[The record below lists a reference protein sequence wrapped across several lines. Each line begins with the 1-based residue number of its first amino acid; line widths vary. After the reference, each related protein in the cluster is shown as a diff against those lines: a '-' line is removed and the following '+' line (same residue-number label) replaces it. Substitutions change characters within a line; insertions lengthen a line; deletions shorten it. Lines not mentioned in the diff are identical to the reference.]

1 MAQTLLY
8 FICNSKKAVR
18 MKQSKSK
25 LSVILLSLIMALSAC
40 APTTQRAS
48 NQGKNQEAGI
58 TNGEDELPP
67 IVEQDLVSNSDN
79 FQKIL
84 EEQGQ
89 TAADYEAPTQSI
101 TNGEDIMYVGYTKLK
116 NIKSVYD
123 RTKNELEVSGLA
135 EIMNADK
142 RTIRVTQ
149 TFKIKGKYKAKTGT
163 INLRPVDDNN
173 ENGVQIRAVVTCL
186 KSDLDDK
193 FDCGRAII
201 DLFLKHQNNYY
212 TEQLESNAFEKPKV
226 VGGKETK
233 KPEVKI
239 EVTPPEI
246 ENPVKETPDQPQ
258 AEQPAKPV
266 IDTKIQPAA
275 SPTVVVK
282 VIDETKEEADGEAVA
297 EVEEGDDG
305 AIQGRYEGKA
315 ALVKLAKL
323 FLTPKDIEELDSE
336 DEDEKDQAEDKQ
348 QVVTP
353 EVKKDTK
360 GRLMLTNQ
368 AIGSPDQGRLRNA
381 SFLKTHLDTY
391 GLTNKIVIA
400 NSSTKNYYGTQEMMN
415 VLEAIGD
422 KAYTF
427 QQNKIHISR
436 ISAKHGGRLP
446 PSVSHQN
453 GMDVDV
459 GYPTVQGKIGFPIVA
474 SGGSMKKSDFSI
486 AKTLELFKFM
496 MTQTVSPV
504 DRLFV
509 DQSIINRLCKE
520 AKDTGRFKGS
530 ERAAFVKLFENMQ
543 HVAGHG
549 NHFHMRLRCTPN
561 QPDCRHKIYRKMNNC
576 GG

>member
-1 MAQTLLY
+1 
-8 FICNSKKAVR
+8 
-18 MKQSKSK
+18 MKQSISK
-25 LSVILLSLIMALSAC
+25 IPVILLSLIMALSAC
-40 APTTQRAS
+40 APSTQRAS
-48 NQGKNQEAGI
+48 NTGKNQEAGVI
-58 TNGEDELPP
+58 NGDEELPP
-67 IVEQDLVSNSDN
+67 VVEQDLVSNTDN
-79 FQKIL
+79 FQKLL
-84 EEQGQ
+84 EEQGK

-101 TNGEDIMYVGYTKLK
+101 TNGEDIMYVGYTNLK
-116 NIKSVYD
+116 NIKSVFN
-123 RTKNELEVSGLA
+123 RNSKELEVSGLA

-142 RTIRVTQ
+142 KTIRVSQ
-149 TFKIKGKYKAKTGT
+149 AFKIKGKYKAKTGT
-163 INLRPVDDNN
+163 INLRPVDEEKN
-173 ENGVQIRAVVTCL
+173 ENGVQVRAVVTCL

-193 FDCGRAII
+193 YDCARAII
-201 DLFLKHQNNYY
+201 DLFIKHQNNYY
-212 TEQLESNAFEKPKV
+212 TEQLESTAFEKPKM
-226 VGGKETK
+226 VGGKEPK
-233 KPEVKI
+233 KSPEVKVEI
-239 EVTPPEI
+239 TEPEI
-246 ENPVKETPDQPQ
+246 ENPVKVTPDQEP
-258 AEQPAKPV
+258 EKPV
-266 IDTKIQPAA
+266 IDTKIKDAPAA
-275 SPTVVVK
+275 SAAVVVK

-323 FLTPKDIEELDSE
+323 FLAPKAGKEDSDDE
-336 DEDEKDQAEDKQ
+336 DEDQEEDKKQ
-348 QVVTP
+348 AVTP

-368 AIGSPDQGRLRNA
+368 AIGSPDEGRLRNA

-391 GLTNKIVIA
+391 NLTNKIVIA

-415 VLEAIGD
+415 VLEAVGD
-422 KAYTF
+422 KAYSF

-436 ISAKHGGRLP
+436 ISAKQGGRLP

-459 GYPTVQGKIGFPIVA
+459 GYPTVQGKVGFPIVA

-520 AKDTGRFKGS
+520 AKESGRFKGS
-530 ERAAFVKLFENMQ
+530 ERAAMVKLFENLQ
-543 HVAGHG
+543 HVDGHG

-561 QPDCRHKIYRKMNNC
+561 QPDCRHKVYRKMNNC
-576 GG
+576 AG

>member
-1 MAQTLLY
+1 
-8 FICNSKKAVR
+8 
-18 MKQSKSK
+18 MKQSISK
-25 LSVILLSLIMALSAC
+25 IPVILLSLIMALSAC
-40 APTTQRAS
+40 APSTQRAS
-48 NQGKNQEAGI
+48 NTGKNQEAGVI
-58 TNGEDELPP
+58 NGEDELPP
-67 IVEQDLVSNSDN
+67 VVEQDLVSNTDN
-79 FQKIL
+79 FQKLL
-84 EEQGQ
+84 EEQGK

-101 TNGEDIMYVGYTKLK
+101 TNGEDIMYVGYTNLK
-116 NIKSVYD
+116 NIKSVFN
-123 RTKNELEVSGLA
+123 RNSKELEVSGLA

-142 RTIRVTQ
+142 KTIRVSQ
-149 TFKIKGKYKAKTGT
+149 AFKIKGKYKAKTGT
-163 INLRPVDDNN
+163 INLRPVDEEKN
-173 ENGVQIRAVVTCL
+173 ENGVQVRAVVTCL

-193 FDCGRAII
+193 YDCARAII
-201 DLFLKHQNNYY
+201 DLFIKHQNNYY
-212 TEQLESNAFEKPKV
+212 TEQLESTAFEKPKM
-226 VGGKETK
+226 VGGKDSSK
-233 KPEVKI
+233 PAPEVK
-239 EVTPPEI
+239 VEI
-246 ENPVKETPDQPQ
+246 TEPDIVNPVKVTPDQ
-258 AEQPAKPV
+258 EPAKPV
-266 IDTKIQPAA
+266 IDTKIKDAPAA
-275 SPTVVVK
+275 SAAVVVK

-323 FLTPKDIEELDSE
+323 FLTPKAGKEDSE
-336 DEDEKDQAEDKQ
+336 DEDDEDQSDDKKQ
-348 QVVTP
+348 AVTP

-391 GLTNKIVIA
+391 NLANKIVIA

-415 VLEAIGD
+415 VLEAVGD
-422 KAYTF
+422 KAYSF

-436 ISAKHGGRLP
+436 ISAKQGGRLP

-453 GMDVDV
+453 GMDVDM
-459 GYPTVQGKIGFPIVA
+459 GYPTVQGRVGFPIVA

-486 AKTLELFKFM
+486 AKTLELFKFI

-520 AKDTGRFKGS
+520 AKETGRFKGS
-530 ERAAFVKLFENMQ
+530 ERAAMVKLFENLQ
-543 HVAGHG
+543 HVDGHG

-561 QPDCRHKIYRKMNNC
+561 QPDCRHKVYRKMNNC
-576 GG
+576 AG

>member
-1 MAQTLLY
+1 
-8 FICNSKKAVR
+8 
-18 MKQSKSK
+18 MKQSISK
-25 LSVILLSLIMALSAC
+25 IPVILLSLIMALSAC
-40 APTTQRAS
+40 APSSQRAS
-48 NQGKNQEAGI
+48 NQGKKQEAGI
-58 TNGEDELPP
+58 THSEDELPP
-67 IVEQDLVSNSDN
+67 VVEQDLVSNTDN
-79 FQKIL
+79 FQKL
-84 EEQGQ
+84 LQEQGK
-89 TAADYEAPTQSI
+89 TAADYETPTQSI
-101 TNGEDIMYVGYTKLK
+101 TNGEDIMYVGYTNLK

-142 RTIRVTQ
+142 KTIRVSQ
-149 TFKIKGKYKAKTGT
+149 AFKIKGKYKAKTGT
-163 INLRPVDDNN
+163 INLRPVDEEKN

-193 FDCGRAII
+193 YDCARAII

-212 TEQLESNAFEKPKV
+212 TEQLESTAFEKPKM
-226 VGGKETK
+226 VGGKDPK
-233 KPEVKI
+233 KPQPEVKV
-239 EVTPPEI
+239 EVVEPT
-246 ENPVKETPDQPQ
+246 
-258 AEQPAKPV
+258 KPV
-266 IDTKIQPAA
+266 VDTKIQDSPVASAA
-275 SPTVVVK
+275 VVVK

-323 FLTPKDIEELDSE
+323 FLAPKAGKEDSDDE
-336 DEDEKDQAEDKQ
+336 DEDQEEDKKQ
-348 QVVTP
+348 AVTP

-391 GLTNKIVIA
+391 NLTNKIVIA

-415 VLEAIGD
+415 VLEAVGD
-422 KAYTF
+422 KAYSF

-436 ISAKHGGRLP
+436 ISAKQGGRLP

-459 GYPTVQGKIGFPIVA
+459 GYPTVQGKVGFPIVA
-474 SGGSMKKSDFSI
+474 AGGSMKKSDFSI
-486 AKTLELFKFM
+486 AKTLELFKYI

-520 AKDTGRFKGS
+520 AKETGRFKGS
-530 ERAAFVKLFENMQ
+530 ERAAMVKLFENLQ
-543 HVAGHG
+543 HVDGHG

-561 QPDCRHKIYRKMNNC
+561 QPDCRHKVYRKMNNC
-576 GG
+576 AG

>member
-1 MAQTLLY
+1 
-8 FICNSKKAVR
+8 
-18 MKQSKSK
+18 MKQTISKI
-25 LSVILLSLIMALSAC
+25 SVILLSLIMALSAC
-40 APTTQRAS
+40 APTIQHAT

-67 IVEQDLVSNSDN
+67 VVEQDLVSNSEN

-101 TNGEDIMYVGYTKLK
+101 TNGEDIMYVGYTNLK
-116 NIKSVYD
+116 KIKSVYD
-123 RTKNELEVSGLA
+123 RAKNELEVSGLA

-142 RTIRVTQ
+142 KTIRVTQ
-149 TFKIKGKYKAKTGT
+149 AFKIKGKYKAKTGT
-163 INLRPVDDNN
+163 INLRPADDNN

-193 FDCGRAII
+193 YDCARAII

-212 TEQLESNAFEKPKV
+212 TEQLESTAFEKPKIVGDKDSNKPQQTAPV
-226 VGGKETK
+226 VKT
-233 KPEVKI
+233 EVS
-239 EVTPPEI
+239 EPEI
-246 ENPVKETPDQPQ
+246 QNPVKVTPDQP
-258 AEQPAKPV
+258 
-266 IDTKIQPAA
+266 IDTKIQPVV

-282 VIDETKEEADGEAVA
+282 MIDETKEEADGEAVA

-323 FLTPKDIEELDSE
+323 FLTPKDIKELDSA
-336 DEDEKDQAEDKQ
+336 DEDDQAEDKQ

-422 KAYTF
+422 KAYSL

-459 GYPTVQGKIGFPIVA
+459 GYPTVQGKVGFPIVA
-474 SGGSMKKSDFSI
+474 SGGTMKKSDFSI

-530 ERAAFVKLFENMQ
+530 ERAAMVKLFENMQ

>member
-1 MAQTLLY
+1 MKPTM
-8 FICNSKKAVR
+8 SKIPV
-18 MKQSKSK
+18 
-25 LSVILLSLIMALSAC
+25 LLLSLIMALSAC
-40 APTTQRAS
+40 APSTQRAS
-48 NQGKNQEAGI
+48 NTGKNQESGI

-67 IVEQDLVSNSDN
+67 VVEQDLVSNTDN
-79 FQKIL
+79 FQKLL
-84 EEQGQ
+84 EEQGK
-89 TAADYEAPTQSI
+89 TAADYETPTQSI

-142 RTIRVTQ
+142 KTIRVSQ

-163 INLRPVDDNN
+163 INLRPVDEEKN
-173 ENGVQIRAVVTCL
+173 ENGVQVRAVVTCL
-186 KSDLDDK
+186 KSDLDEK
-193 FDCGRAII
+193 YDCARAII
-201 DLFLKHQNNYY
+201 DLFIKHQNNYY
-212 TEQLESNAFEKPKV
+212 TEQLESTAFEKPKM
-226 VGGKETK
+226 VGGKETPK
-233 KPEVKI
+233 SQPTAPEVKI
-239 EVTPPEI
+239 EITEPEI
-246 ENPVKETPDQPQ
+246 VNPVKVTPDQ
-258 AEQPAKPV
+258 EPAKPV
-266 IDTKIQPAA
+266 IDTKIKDAPAA
-275 SPTVVVK
+275 SAAVVVK

-323 FLTPKDIEELDSE
+323 FLTPKDIEELDSD
-336 DEDEKDQAEDKQ
+336 DEDDDQVEDKKQ
-348 QVVTP
+348 AVTP
-353 EVKKDTK
+353 EVKKDTQ
-360 GRLMLTNQ
+360 GRLKLTNQ

-391 GLTNKIVIA
+391 NLTNKIVIA

-415 VLEAIGD
+415 VLEAVGD
-422 KAYTF
+422 KAYSF

-436 ISAKHGGRLP
+436 ISAKQGGRLP

-459 GYPTVQGKIGFPIVA
+459 GYPTVQGRVGFPIVA

-486 AKTLELFKFM
+486 AKTLELFKFI

-520 AKDTGRFKGS
+520 AKDSGRFKGS

-576 GG
+576 AG

>member
-1 MAQTLLY
+1 MKPTM
-8 FICNSKKAVR
+8 SKI
-18 MKQSKSK
+18 
-25 LSVILLSLIMALSAC
+25 SVILLSLIMALSAC
-40 APTTQRAS
+40 APSTQRAS
-48 NQGKNQEAGI
+48 NTGKNQEAGVI
-58 TNGEDELPP
+58 NGEDDLPP
-67 IVEQDLVSNSDN
+67 VVEQDLISNTDN
-79 FQKIL
+79 FQKLL
-84 EEQGQ
+84 EEQGK

-101 TNGEDIMYVGYTKLK
+101 TNGEDIMYVGYTNLK
-116 NIKSVYD
+116 NIKSVFN
-123 RTKNELEVSGLA
+123 RNSKELEVSGLA

-142 RTIRVTQ
+142 KTIRVSQ
-149 TFKIKGKYKAKTGT
+149 SFKIKGKYKAKTGT
-163 INLRPVDDNN
+163 INLRPVDEEKN
-173 ENGVQIRAVVTCL
+173 ENGVQVRAVVTCL

-193 FDCGRAII
+193 YDCARAII
-201 DLFLKHQNNYY
+201 DLFIKHQNNYY
-212 TEQLESNAFEKPKV
+212 TEQLESTAFEKPKM

-233 KPEVKI
+233 PEVKVDI
-239 EVTPPEI
+239 VEPEI
-246 ENPVKETPDQPQ
+246 QNPVKVTPDEP
-258 AEQPAKPV
+258 EKPV
-266 IDTKIQPAA
+266 IDTKIKDSPAA
-275 SPTVVVK
+275 SAGVVVK

-323 FLTPKDIEELDSE
+323 FLKPKAGKEDSDDE
-336 DEDEKDQAEDKQ
+336 DEDDDQTEDKQ
-348 QVVTP
+348 QAVTP
-353 EVKKDTK
+353 EIKKDTK

-391 GLTNKIVIA
+391 NLTNKIVIA

-415 VLEAIGD
+415 VLEAVGD
-422 KAYTF
+422 KAYSF

-436 ISAKHGGRLP
+436 ISAKQGGRLP

-459 GYPTVQGKIGFPIVA
+459 GYPTVQGKVGFPIVA

-486 AKTLELFKFM
+486 AKTLELFKYI

-520 AKDTGRFKGS
+520 AKESGRFKGS
-530 ERAAFVKLFENMQ
+530 ERAAMVKLFENLQ
-543 HVAGHG
+543 HVDGHG

-561 QPDCRHKIYRKMNNC
+561 QPDCRHKVYRKMNNC
-576 GG
+576 AG